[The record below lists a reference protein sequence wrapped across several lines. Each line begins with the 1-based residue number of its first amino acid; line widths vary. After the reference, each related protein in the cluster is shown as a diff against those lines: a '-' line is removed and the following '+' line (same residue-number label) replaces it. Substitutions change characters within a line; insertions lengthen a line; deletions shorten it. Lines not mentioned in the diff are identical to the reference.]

1 MKRQEMEIKK
11 RKAILAGKSNIDYL
25 RGMQLSIYLKKGFS
39 IIRDGHQS
47 LYKTFLFVVSIS
59 FIVYIF
65 PKQTKFK
72 YEFQNLKG
80 KPWNN
85 ENLIAP
91 FDFAIRKTKAEL
103 RTEKAEIINTTKP
116 YFIVNNDVVNAK
128 EKAFEEEFEKKWSGE
143 KNKRV
148 KDKTF
153 LLGKQLLDSIYD
165 KGILQTSEVIE
176 NKPNDYSIYVLQ
188 NNVAEEH
195 DLKDFYTIASSY
207 EFLKKKLSNNINNV
221 DADFLLPLLENSITH
236 SVVYDKVTTDKVLK
250 QALENVSPSRDIILS
265 NQSIISKG
273 EIVDAKKF
281 QILESL
287 KAEYEDQSGGST
299 SYASILIGQIIII
312 ALCIFVLMMFLYVF
326 RKEIYANNTKVL
338 FVLSLVMLEALMVR
352 IAVNSQAVN
361 IYILP
366 FCILPIIIR
375 SFYDTRVALFVHI
388 GATLITSF
396 MVSNPFEFVFI
407 QLLGGIVTI
416 FSIVNMHK
424 RSQIFLTASY
434 VFITYSAAYT
444 GITILQEG
452 GSDSIAPLDFA
463 WFAISAL
470 LTLFSYPLIFVFEKI
485 FGFISDVSILELSD
499 TNGKLLRQL
508 ASVAPGTFQHSLQVA
523 NLAEEAIFMIGGNAL
538 LVRTGALFHDIGKME
553 NPLFFVENQT
563 GGINPH
569 QDLSFEDSAAIII
582 EHVINGI
589 EIAKKNNLPEQI
601 IDFIRTHHGTTYTGF
616 FYRSF
621 KNEFPEEKIDE
632 EKFRYP
638 GPVPFSKETAVLMM
652 ADSVEAAS
660 RSLKKYDAET
670 IDNLVENI
678 INKQIEYN
686 QFINSDITFKNINTI
701 KKIFKKK
708 LMNIYHI
715 RVEYPR

>member
-1 MKRQEMEIKK
+1 V
-11 RKAILAGKSNIDYL
+11 
-25 RGMQLSIYLKKGFS
+25 LSIL
-39 IIRDGHQS
+39 RDRHQS
-47 LYKTFLFVVSIS
+47 FYKVFLFVASIA

-80 KPWNN
+80 KPWNH
-85 ENLIAP
+85 ENLMAP
-91 FDFAIRKTKAEL
+91 FDFPIRKTVSEL
-103 RTEKAEIINTTKP
+103 GKEKTEVLNTSKP
-116 YFIVNNDVVNAK
+116 YFVFNNDIVLLK
-128 EKAFEEEFEKKWSGE
+128 TKAFKEEFEKKWPTNKSKKSKE
-143 KNKRV
+143 K
-148 KDKTF
+148 T
-153 LLGKQLLDSIYD
+153 LQAGKQILDSIYNR
-165 KGILQTSEVIE
+165 GIIQPSEIIE

-188 NNVAEEH
+188 NNVAEER
-195 DLKDFYTIASSY
+195 DLKDFYTVASAY
-207 EFLKKKLSNNINNV
+207 DFLKSSLKKNPRQV
-221 DADFLLPLLENSITH
+221 DSDFLLPLLENSITH
-236 SVVYDKVTTDKVLK
+236 SVVFDKSFTDKVLK
-250 QALENVSPSRDIILS
+250 QALENISPSRDKIVS

-273 EIVDAKKF
+273 EIVDAKKY

-287 KAEYEDQSGGST
+287 KTEYEEQSGGSAN
-299 SYASILIGQIIII
+299 YASILIGQIIII
-312 ALCIFVLMMFLYVF
+312 TLCIFVLMMFLYVF

-338 FVLSLVMLEALMVR
+338 FILSLVALEALMVR
-352 IAVNSQAVN
+352 ISVNSQAFN

-388 GATLITSF
+388 GATLICSF
-396 MVSNPFEFVFI
+396 MVSNSFEFVFI

-424 RSQIFLTASY
+424 RSQIFLTASF
-434 VFITYSAAYT
+434 VFITYSAAFI
-444 GITILQEG
+444 GINILQEG
-452 GSDSIAPLDFA
+452 GLDSITTDDFKS
-463 WFAISAL
+463 FAISAL

-485 FGFISDVSILELSD
+485 FGFISDVSILELSN

-508 ASVAPGTFQHSLQVA
+508 ASIAPGTFQHSLQVA
-523 NLAEEAIFMIGGNAL
+523 NLSEEAIFMIGGNAL

-553 NPLFFVENQT
+553 NPLFFVENQA

-569 QDLSFEDSAAIII
+569 NDLSYEDSAAIII
-582 EHVINGI
+582 EHVIRGI
-589 EIAKKNNLPEQI
+589 ELAKKNNLPEQI
-601 IDFIRTHHGTTYTGF
+601 IDFIRSHHGTTYTGY

-621 KNEFPEEKIDE
+621 KNEFPEEKIDD

-638 GPVPFSKETAVLMM
+638 GPIPFSKETAVLMM

-670 IDNLVENI
+670 IDNLVESI
-678 INKQIEYN
+678 INKQIAEN

-708 LMNIYHI
+708 LMNIYHV